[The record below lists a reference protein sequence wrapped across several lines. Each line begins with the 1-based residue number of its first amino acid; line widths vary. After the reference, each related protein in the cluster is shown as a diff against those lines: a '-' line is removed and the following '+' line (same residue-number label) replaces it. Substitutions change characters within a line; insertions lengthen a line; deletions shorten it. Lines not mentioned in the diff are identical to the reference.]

1 MRVNSD
7 TANKLVRQL
16 NAARNRLLLQEQAVK
31 TYSYLQDETPYIPA
45 YSFAETREKL
55 NRMNEAILTL
65 KHAINVFNT
74 TTVLTGTETTI
85 DMALVQLPMLSTQV
99 SCLENMCNIPE
110 KTRTINLYAKTAE
123 YTCSNFDTNEA
134 KAAYR
139 EASEKLMALQDKL
152 NTANLAA
159 YFDVDVDLTDLL

>member
-31 TYSYLQDETPYIPA
+31 TYSYLQDETPYVPA
-45 YSFAETREKL
+45 YSFAETQEKL
-55 NRMNEAILTL
+55 NRMNEAILKL

-85 DMALVQLPMLSTQV
+85 DMALVQLPMLTTQV
-99 SCLENMCNIPE
+99 SRLENMCNIPE
-110 KTRTINLYAKTAE
+110 KTRAINLYAKAAE
-123 YTCSNFDTNEA
+123 YTCSNFNVDEA
-134 KAAYR
+134 KTAYK
-139 EASEKLMALQDKL
+139 EANDKLMALQDGL
-152 NTANLAA
+152 NTANLAI